1 MTKQRPYGNSPNSQ
15 SRLRPILAK
24 SAYNKKVKM
33 WAVCWAK
40 RHKRRMKE
48 IEQDAENQ

>member
-1 MTKQRPYGNSPNSQ
+1 MSKLRPYGIFPNSQ
-15 SRLRPILAK
+15 SSLRSILAK

-33 WAVCWAK
+33 WAIGWAR
-40 RHKRRMKE
+40 RHKTRMKE